1 MEWIKELFNI
11 DYVVVVLSVFIIM
24 SAVIAI
30 HSIVGRFLAIFGK
43 PIKWF
48 HSKDEDHDMLL
59 EHEKKIKN
67 LADKHKEDTD
77 EINSKENAIRK
88 DIEKLTIMFLD
99 KQISDYRWEIINLAD
114 KILNGKSVSREC
126 LKHAISVHSKY
137 EEIIEKNGL
146 TNGEVEL
153 SMKVINKSYL
163 DIMEDED

>member
-11 DYVVVVLSVFIIM
+11 DYVAVVLSVFIIM

-48 HSKDEDHDMLL
+48 HSKDADHDMLL

-88 DIEKLTIMFLD
+88 DIEKLTSMFLD

-114 KILNGKSVSREC
+114 KILNGKSVSKEC